1 MKFKK
6 EVLQAIVYDD
16 CINAD
21 KVEDRITDTGRWSI
35 FHTMVFKYK
44 NKFYESGYSI
54 GATEMQEERPFEFSA
69 DSIECPEVKQKEVMV
84 KKWILLGE

>member
-21 KVEDRITDTGRWSI
+21 KVDDTITGTTRWSI
-35 FHTMVFKYK
+35 LHT
-44 NKFYESGYSI
+44 NGI
-54 GATEMQEERPFEFSA
+54 
-69 DSIECPEVKQKEVMV
+69 
-84 KKWILLGE
+84 

>member
-21 KVEDRITDTGRWSI
+21 KVEDIITGTTRWSI
-35 FHTMVFKYK
+35 LHVMIFEYK
-44 NKFYESGYSI
+44 GKFYRSEYAE
-54 GATEMQEERPFEFSA
+54 GATEMQDERPFEIAA
-69 DSIECPEVKQKEVMV
+69 DKIECPEVKQKEVMI
-84 KKWILLGE
+84 KKWVLVGE